1 MPLRKIL
8 ARVRRAEEGF
18 SMVVTMGAVS
28 LMLVSSAV
36 AVTSVQSDQDIGRKD
51 RDRKA
56 AYSAA
61 EAGLQVYVH
70 RLLNDNTYWAQCDAE
85 ANDGVNQPWIKSGAN
100 PTDPRDWEPLS
111 DNSAQ
116 WTTEVIPVSGKS
128 QCDKNDPEGTMVQAG
143 TPTFRIRV
151 TGQALVTDAAT
162 GKQKAVGPKRS
173 LIATFKRKSFLDYI
187 YFTDLE
193 VTDPTI
199 YGGYIARGWETK
211 ERAGEDPAPAP
222 KQRTL
227 AEWGNVACGQ
237 YSYVKAIANK
247 SDGLQY
253 RMDQRYRVSPPTS
266 GKRPYG
272 STSSYQSITGAC
284 SEITFSDGDWIQGPM
299 HTNDTSQ
306 LCGNPKF
313 GRSPADVIEIS
324 GPGDT
329 SVTDVRKS
337 WRVSSQNGCSGATP
351 DVNFEGDL
359 SPDPNVGTWKYNQK
373 LLKLPSSNLSLKA
386 EAPTNYTFRGRTL
399 IRLTNTGVTVTGKDA
414 SGTVLNNKPL
424 PYPENGVI
432 YVDND
437 PTPGNTCTA
446 TYDTM
451 TADDP
456 RPGCG
461 IAVVK
466 GTYDTSLTIAAAD
479 DIIIDGNI
487 IREDGAPAVL
497 GMVSNNFIR
506 LNHPVVD
513 QDECAQGNNS
523 ANGVGALTNP
533 RVDSALLALKHSFL
547 VDNWACG
554 LPLGTLTVNG
564 AIAQKFRGPVGT
576 GSGKTMSTGYYKLYK
591 YDDRLRVRVP
601 PKFIDPVESAWGIQT
616 YQEQSPAQ

>member
-36 AVTSVQSDQDIGRKD
+36 AVTAVQSDQDIGRKD

-56 AYSAA
+56 AYAAA

-70 RLLNDNTYWAQCDAE
+70 RLLDDNTYWAQCDAA
-85 ANDGVNQPWIKSGAN
+85 ANDGVNQPWIKTGSN
-100 PTDPRDWEPLS
+100 PVDPRDWEPLPDS
-111 DNSAQ
+111 SAQ
-116 WTTEVIPVSGKS
+116 WTTEVLPVAGKTR
-128 QCDKNDPEGTMVQAG
+128 CDKNDPEGTMVEAG
-143 TPTFRIRV
+143 TPTFRVRV
-151 TGQALVTDAAT
+151 TGQALVSN
-162 GKQKAVGPKRS
+162 KPVGPKRS

-199 YGGYIARGWETK
+199 YEGYIARGWETK
-211 ERAGEDPAPAP
+211 ERAGEDPSPTP

-227 AEWGNVACGQ
+227 AEWGAVACGQ
-237 YSYVKAIANK
+237 YSYVKAIANR
-247 SDGLQY
+247 SDGLEY
-253 RMDQRYRVSPPTS
+253 RMDQRYRVSPTSS
-266 GKRPYG
+266 GKRPKG
-272 STSSYQSITGAC
+272 STGSYQSITGAC

-306 LCGNPKF
+306 LCGTPKF

-329 SVTDVRKS
+329 SITDKRKS
-337 WRVSSQNGCSGATP
+337 WRISSQSGCAGAAP
-351 DVNFEGDL
+351 EVNFEDDPT
-359 SPDPNVGTWKYNQK
+359 PDPNLGTWKFNQK
-373 LLKLPSSNLSLKA
+373 LLKLPSSNVSIKG
-386 EAPTNYTFRGRTL
+386 EALAPYTFKGRTT
-399 IRLTNTGVTVTGKDA
+399 IQLTSNGIVVTGKDKSNA
-414 SGTVLNNKPL
+414 ILTNKPM

-432 YVDND
+432 YVDNND
-437 PTPGNTCTA
+437 ELGKTCEGP
-446 TYDTM
+446 YDTM
-451 TADDP
+451 TANEP
-456 RPGCG
+456 RNGCG

-479 DIIIDGNI
+479 DILITGNI
-487 IREDGAPAVL
+487 IRQSGAPAVL

-513 QDECAQGNNS
+513 QDDCAQGRNS
-523 ANGVGALTNP
+523 ANAAGALTNP
-533 RVDSALLALKHSFL
+533 RVDAALLALKHSFL

-554 LPLGTLTVNG
+554 SPLGTLTVNG

-576 GSGKTMSTGYYKLYK
+576 GSGKTMSSGYFKLYS
-591 YDDRLRVRVP
+591 YDDRLRVRIP

-616 YQEQSPAQ
+616 YQEQAPAQ